1 MKVISRVYD
10 TQTITIYKFRCKTFI
25 KPLISDYNI
34 GSKNMSKG
42 VTPQSENY
50 NTWYTDVVTKAD
62 LADYGPVKGTMV
74 VKPYGFAMWDL
85 IKETFDKMIKDTGHV
100 NAYFPLFI
108 PKSFLAKEA
117 EHVEGFAKE
126 CAVVTHTRLK
136 SDNEKGIVVDP
147 DSKLEEEVIVRPTS
161 ETVIWSMYKKWIQSY
176 RDLPLL
182 INQWANVVRWEMRT
196 RLFLRT
202 TEFLWQ
208 EGHTAHAKAEEAQEE
223 TLLIL
228 ELYRKLAEDYL
239 AMPVLTGFKSESEKF
254 AGADMTYCIE
264 ALMGDKRAL
273 QAGTSHN
280 LGQNFAKAFGVTF
293 QTKDNKEELVY
304 ATSWG
309 ISTRLVGG
317 VIMTHGD
324 DKGLRLPP
332 KIAPY
337 QVVVVPIFKDE
348 GSQEILNKY
357 LDPILS
363 VLKNKGVRIHED
375 WRKGSPGFKFNEWEM
390 KGVPIRLEVGPK
402 DIEKHQAVIAR
413 RDTGEK
419 QFVKKDDIIN
429 IIPNLLDSIQNNL
442 FEQAKMFRKTNTH
455 KVSTYSEFKDVI
467 KNKGGFIRCG
477 WDGTSETETAIKN
490 ETKATIRVI
499 PFDER
504 IKGLNCIFSGKPA
517 KHEVIFA
524 KAY

>member
-1 MKVISRVYD
+1 
-10 TQTITIYKFRCKTFI
+10 
-25 KPLISDYNI
+25 
-34 GSKNMSKG
+34 MSKG
-42 VTPQSENY
+42 VTPQSKNY
-50 NTWYTDVVTKAD
+50 SSWYTEIVTKAE

-74 VKPYGFAMWDL
+74 IRPYGYSLWEL
-85 IKETFDKMIKDTGHV
+85 IKNSFDDMIKETGHV

-126 CAVVTHTRLK
+126 CAIVTHTRLK
-136 SDNEKGIVVDP
+136 SDSDSGITIDP

-208 EGHTAHAKAEEAQEE
+208 EGHTAHATAEEAQEE

-228 ELYRKLAEDYL
+228 ELYRRLAEEVL
-239 AMPVLTGFKSESEKF
+239 AMPVFVGLKSESEKF
-254 AGADMTYCIE
+254 AGADLTYCIE
-264 ALMGDKRAL
+264 AMMGDKRAL

-280 LGQNFAKAFGVTF
+280 LGQNFAKAFEVTF
-293 QTKDNKEELVY
+293 QNKDNNEELVY

-324 DKGLRLPP
+324 DKGLQLPP

-337 QVVVVPIFKDE
+337 QVVLVPIFRDDDDKKNIQDYLKETLAEMKKE
-348 GSQEILNKY
+348 GIR
-357 LDPILS
+357 
-363 VLKNKGVRIHED
+363 VHED

-390 KGVPIRLEVGPK
+390 KGVPLRLEVGPK
-402 DIEKHQAVIAR
+402 DIKDENVVIVR
-413 RDTGEK
+413 RDNSDK
-419 QFVKKDDIIN
+419 KFVNKESIIDT
-429 IIPNLLDSIQNNL
+429 IISLLDDVQKNMFNK
-442 FEQAKMFRKTNTH
+442 AKSFQTENTFT
-455 KVSTYSEFKDVI
+455 VSSYDEFKDI
-467 KNKGGFIRCG
+467 LSNKGGFIKCG
-477 WDGTSETETAIKN
+477 WDGTSETEAAIKN

-499 PFDER
+499 PMDENP
-504 IKGLNCIFSGKPA
+504 KGLNCIYSGKPA

>member
-1 MKVISRVYD
+1 MA
-10 TQTITIYKFRCKTFI
+10 
-25 KPLISDYNI
+25 
-34 GSKNMSKG
+34 KG
-42 VTPQSENY
+42 VTPQSKDY
-50 NTWYTDVVTKAD
+50 NAWYTDVVTKAG

-85 IKETFDKMIKDTGHV
+85 IKETFDGMIKETGHV
-100 NAYFPLFI
+100 NAYFPIFI

-136 SDNEKGIVVDP
+136 TDETQSIVVDP
-147 DSKLEEEVIVRPTS
+147 ESKLEEEVIVRPTS

-208 EGHTAHAKAEEAQEE
+208 EGHTAHATAEEAEEE

-239 AMPVLTGFKSESEKF
+239 AIPVHTGLKSESEKF
-254 AGADMTYCIE
+254 AGADRTYCIE
-264 ALMGDKRAL
+264 AMMGDKRAL

-280 LGQNFAKAFGVTF
+280 LGQNFAKAFDVTF

-309 ISTRLVGG
+309 VSTRLVGG

-324 DKGLRLPP
+324 DKGLRIPP

-337 QVVVVPIFKDE
+337 QVVVIPIFRDE
-348 GSQEILNKY
+348 EGEKTVSEYISPV
-357 LDPILS
+357 LDKLRDQ
-363 VLKNKGVRIHED
+363 GVRIHED

-390 KGVPIRLEVGPK
+390 KGVPLRLEVGPK
-402 DIEKHQAVIAR
+402 DVENGNVVLAR
-413 RDTGEK
+413 RDNGEK
-419 QFVKKDDIIN
+419 QVLKKEDLANQVPI
-429 IIPNLLDSIQNNL
+429 LLDAIQVNML
-442 FEQAKMFRKTNTH
+442 EQAKAFRESNTCT
-455 KVSTYSEFKDVI
+455 VSTYDEFKDVI
-467 KNKGGFIRCG
+467 ISKGGFVRCG
-477 WDGTSETETAIKN
+477 WDGTEKSEMAIKDD
-490 ETKATIRVI
+490 TKATIRLI
-499 PFDER
+499 PFDENPE
-504 IKGLNCIFSGKPA
+504 GMTCIYSGKPA